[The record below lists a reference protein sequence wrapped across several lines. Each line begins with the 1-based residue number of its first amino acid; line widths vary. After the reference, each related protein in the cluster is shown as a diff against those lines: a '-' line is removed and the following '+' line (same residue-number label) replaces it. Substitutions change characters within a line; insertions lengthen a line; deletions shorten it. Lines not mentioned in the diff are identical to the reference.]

1 MSKASTKLLV
11 ATVVVAAL
19 LTVVFPAPVTAESGT
34 VSVNAPDYAS
44 PGDEV
49 IVLFEVTNTGEEP
62 SSYILDLS
70 LPEGYTIID
79 RVDNDG
85 QWNSEESKWLWQTI
99 ETGDFDTKFAEVVV
113 EIPEDARSTDTI
125 SAELKSST
133 GIEDTTSISLIESR
147 LEERNVITGMISDID
162 RNSIENTGE
171 TRVTISRTDSGGTAD
186 TVLVDSIP
194 LRDFDTLTSAN
205 SDVTSASFSENGNDP
220 ATYSI
225 SLRNTGG
232 LSRYQITADRA
243 GFETF
248 SATTEPIGIDESTEQ
263 NIRLSSAVEL
273 NYELDII
280 IADGTKS
287 TAAPIG
293 DSVPIEVTV
302 IQQNS
307 GGDTEPAPAAGIDVT
322 VEALDSSVG
331 EFTERTLVTDADGEA
346 TTTFTSRT
354 DGMTNISASIIENNK
369 VFTTEDNEQ
378 AVINIFEDVQIAGN
392 VVNDKSVGLPNA
404 EVVLFAKQETGTFE
418 QLASTTTSS
427 SGAFLF
433 TGTDGVRTGVD
444 YRLEANYVSKDGTE
458 RTSSVELTEVSGGT
472 NTADIVIVDTDD
484 PHESDIVLENTV
496 SITGSKVTIET
507 NGGDVMTVRE
517 LPSDVEISDISGDGS
532 YYNGSILYG
541 LTSSELPETVSF
553 RMNPDDSAYTGSD
566 TVDFVVDES
575 PVSLDVVGQS
585 EMPAELSGEIT
596 AEQYTAVLDG
606 DDELTAGGIS
616 RAVNQWATT
625 GTVNGVD
632 IGAGDLSAL
641 VNYWA
646 A

>member
-1 MSKASTKLLV
+1 MSKVSTKLLV
-11 ATVVVAAL
+11 GTVVVAAL
-19 LTVVFPAPVTAESGT
+19 LTVVFSAPVTAESGT
-34 VSVNAPDYAS
+34 VSVNAPDSAS

-49 IVLFEVTNTGEEP
+49 TVMFEVTNTGEES

-85 QWNSEESKWLWQTI
+85 QWNSGESKWLWQTI

-113 EIPEDARSTDTI
+113 EIPEDAKSTDTI
-125 SAELKSST
+125 SAELKSPT
-133 GIEDTTSISLIESR
+133 GIQDTTSIRLIESR
-147 LEERNVITGMISDID
+147 FEEENVITGEISDID
-162 RNSIENTGE
+162 RNSIDNTGD
-171 TRVTISRTDSGGTAD
+171 TRVTISRTDSGETTD

-194 LRDFDTLTSAN
+194 FRDFDTLTSAN

-225 SLRNTGG
+225 SLRTD
-232 LSRYQITADRA
+232 SRSQYQITADRA
-243 GFETF
+243 NFETF

-273 NYELDII
+273 NYELDITV
-280 IADGTKS
+280 ADGAKS
-287 TAAPIG
+287 TTAPLG
-293 DSVPIEVTV
+293 DSVPIKVTA
-302 IQQNS
+302 IQQNA
-307 GGDTEPAPAAGIDVT
+307 GGDTEPVPAAGIDVT
-322 VEALDSSVG
+322 VEALDSTIG
-331 EFTERTLVTDADGEA
+331 EFSEKTLVTDADGEA
-346 TTTFTSRT
+346 TTTFTSST
-354 DGMTNISASIIENNK
+354 DGMTNISARIIEGNNAY
-369 VFTTEDNEQ
+369 TTEDNEQ
-378 AVINIFEDVQIAGN
+378 AVINIFEDAQITGN
-392 VVNDKSVGLPNA
+392 VVNDKDVGLPNA
-404 EVVLFAKQETGTFE
+404 EVVLFAKQETRTFE

-616 RAVNQWATT
+616 SAVNQWATT

-632 IGAGDLSAL
+632 IGAGELSAL